1 MLLDKLNRP
10 ICIGDTVVFPTFN
23 EYGSILLQ
31 QGKITELSETTVL
44 ICTEHVNSRQSI
56 KKIVVVTSQLSVN
69 MQEYP
74 ENFL

>member
-1 MLLDKLNRP
+1 MLLDKLCRP

-23 EYGSILLQ
+23 QHGNILLQ
-31 QGKITELSETTVL
+31 QGKITELDEATVL
-44 ICTEHVNSRQSI
+44 IGTEHANSRQSI
-56 KKIVVVTSQLSVN
+56 KEIVVVTSQLSVN